1 MQDVID
7 ADVRRS
13 NQVENYYREC
23 LDKAINRIKRAYE
36 EKQCTQMTL
45 KHGEIVGLK
54 RIFPPHSMHY
64 LVKVVRLGLE
74 RAGVRAYKCCD
85 PHHLVVELGSTS
97 GNLLSQSLSKQLIA
111 DSDMQRLTEGRGSFL
126 IGTAALCQC

>member
-7 ADVRRS
+7 TDVRRS

-45 KHGEIVGLK
+45 KLGEIAGLK
-54 RIFPPHSMHY
+54 RILPPHSMHD
-64 LVKVVRLGLE
+64 LVKVVRVTAPTLRVPNEGTFGAEKHLE
-74 RAGVRAYKCCD
+74 ALLDKLLEGGGVKVTPLMGFR
-85 PHHLVVELGSTS
+85 
-97 GNLLSQSLSKQLIA
+97 LLSHPLSHL
-111 DSDMQRLTEGRGSFL
+111 GV
-126 IGTAALCQC
+126 